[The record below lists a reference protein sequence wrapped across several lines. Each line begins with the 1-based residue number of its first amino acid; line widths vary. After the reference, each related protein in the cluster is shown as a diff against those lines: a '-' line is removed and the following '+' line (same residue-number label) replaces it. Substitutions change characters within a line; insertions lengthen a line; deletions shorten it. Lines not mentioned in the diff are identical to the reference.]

1 MKYLRILLTFVLI
14 CFSIFH
20 SEYTNAQGQDK
31 LSKDSLYS
39 EFRYFINLLEETHPD
54 PYNAFGGK
62 VAFHQEVIS
71 IEERLKS
78 KEYTIAEY
86 LNTLSSFLAVLQDG
100 HTIIKRN
107 NNNSDG
113 VKYIPIQFYAISD
126 GLIINGIKSPYKEY
140 LGSKVLSINDIPID
154 TLAKNISVLYPSE
167 NIFGAYSS
175 LQNLGNNAAKLN
187 HLFPDSQ
194 NQIKLTITTPDNKK
208 KEVSID
214 FASDQKW
221 NKANFEVLSKANI
234 IQSDNYLFY
243 QPIEKSKTIYLKMGT
258 VMARENFMFMHE
270 NGWNIKE
277 QLEKFYE
284 RLLHKTMPENIDEAI
299 IALPCFAEIFR
310 NMLVEMRQNGY
321 KNLIID
327 LRNNSGGWTPIT
339 QPTLY
344 MLYGDKYLNTNFN
357 TSFLRLI
364 SPLYMQKA
372 GMTLEEFNKK
382 NKSDYRYGE
391 YIYEKDPYQENIEQK
406 RQMFV
411 KDAMGDAKKY
421 IEDLNGNPLYTPD
434 NIFVLTNTGTFSA
447 AFHYAFYLWRMGAKI
462 VGVPSSQAP
471 NTFMEMTEFILPY
484 TKVKGSISNS
494 AQYFL
499 PSTDKRAKI
508 FWPDMTLEYKDYKKY
523 NFDQET
529 ELLWLLDRINN

>member
-1 MKYLRILLTFVLI
+1 MKYLRISWIFISI
-14 CFSIFH
+14 CFSIFPR
-20 SEYTNAQGQDK
+20 EYTNAQTQDR

-54 PYNAFGGK
+54 PYSAFGGK
-62 VAFHQEVIS
+62 VIFHKEVIS
-71 IEERLKS
+71 IEEQLKS
-78 KEYTIAEY
+78 KEYTMTQY

-100 HTIIKRN
+100 HTCIKRN
-107 NNNSDG
+107 DNSKNI
-113 VKYIPIQFYAISD
+113 KYIPIQFYAISD
-126 GLIINGIKSPYKEY
+126 GLIINGIESPYKEY
-140 LGSKVLSINDIPID
+140 LGSKVISINEAPVD
-154 TLAKNISVLYPSE
+154 TLAKKISILYPSE

-175 LQNLGNNAAKLN
+175 LQNIGNNTTKLN
-187 HLFPDSQ
+187 YLFPNLQ
-194 NQIKLTITTPDNKK
+194 NRIKLTVSNPENER
-208 KEVSID
+208 KELFINVTSG
-214 FASDQKW
+214 QKW
-221 NKANFEVLSKANI
+221 NKDNLEVLPKSDI
-234 IQSDNYLFY
+234 VQSDNYLFF
-243 QPIEKSKTIYLKMGT
+243 QPIENSKTMYLKMGS

-270 NGWNIKE
+270 NEWNVKE

-284 RLLHKTMPENIDEAI
+284 RLLHKDMPENVDEAI
-299 IALPCFAEIFR
+299 AALPSFAGIFR
-310 NMLVEMRQNGY
+310 NMLVEMKENGY

-344 MLYGDKYLNTNFN
+344 MLYGDKFLDTDFN

-364 SPLYMQKA
+364 SPLYMQKV

-391 YIYEKDPYQENIEQK
+391 YILERDTSQESIEGK
-406 RQMFV
+406 RQAFV
-411 KDAMGDAKKY
+411 ENAMGDAKKY
-421 IEDLNGNPLYTPD
+421 IEDLNGIPLYTPD
-434 NIFVLTNTGTFSA
+434 NVFVLTNTGTFSA
-447 AFHYAFYLWRMGAKI
+447 AFHYAFYLWKMGAKI
-462 VGVPSSQAP
+462 VGIPSSQAP

-508 FWPDMTLEYKDYKKY
+508 FWPDMMPEYKDYKKY